1 MPRRCIVHKSAL
13 ELAREMQAGP
23 EVVEILDTLEGDKG
37 VRCEVA
43 YMSGLSEGMVKA
55 GNLFDHMVGLYNMQ
69 DVDYLAT
76 SGSNGSGIM
85 NPTPG
90 GAWPGFLWY
99 QTELINRGVPS
110 RDILPIQGPQRH
122 SREETD
128 ALLESAQKMGWG
140 SIVFVSV
147 DYHRPRQI
155 LGCVKKMLQM
165 GWKTRLYF
173 PSIPFDW
180 DAEMLGSQ
188 QVTSSTGLKEAETDW
203 KVKVPRYI
211 EKGDLAT
218 IEEFRDYISW
228 RDDK

>member
-1 MPRRCIVHKSAL
+1 MHKSAL

-23 EVVEILDTLEGDKG
+23 EVLEILEVLKNDHQAIG
-37 VRCEVA
+37 EVA

-55 GNLFDHMVGLYNMQ
+55 GNLFDYMKVLYSQ
-69 DVDYLAT
+69 GTVTSLAT
-76 SGSNGSGIM
+76 SGSDGSGIM

-99 QTELINRGVPS
+99 QTELINRDVPS
-110 RDILPIQGPQRH
+110 WDILPIQGPQRH

-128 ALLESAQKMGWG
+128 ALLESAQNMGWG
-140 SIVFVSV
+140 SIIFVSV

-165 GWKTRLYF
+165 GWRTRLYF

-188 QVTSSTGLKEAETDW
+188 QVASSTGRKEAETDW

-218 IEEFRDYISW
+218 IQEFRDYISW
-228 RDDK
+228 RDSK